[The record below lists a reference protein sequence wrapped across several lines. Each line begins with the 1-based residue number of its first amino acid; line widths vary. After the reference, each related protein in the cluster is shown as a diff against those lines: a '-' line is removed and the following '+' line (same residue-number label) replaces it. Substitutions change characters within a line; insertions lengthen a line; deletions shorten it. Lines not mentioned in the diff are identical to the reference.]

1 MQEARQQLEAAG
13 FVVLPHAVPAER
25 VAAALRLLNLAIRKE
40 GLSAEEI
47 ARAQSAT
54 FFPQL
59 RDRPEVWGALP
70 DAAGD
75 VLDQQEGDR
84 WAEPQLLLRFPDE
97 VAEWPLEPH
106 IDELPPWAADHRYR
120 GVIGVALTTCGP
132 DDGVPCV
139 WPRSHREPR
148 AEHVLVPL
156 EAGDALVLHPD
167 LEHAGTLNHGPY
179 VRASIYFR
187 LVGDRV
193 APG

>member
-1 MQEARQQLEAAG
+1 MQEQRDELETAG
-13 FVVLPHAVPAER
+13 FVVLRQAVPPDR
-25 VAAALRLLNLAIRKE
+25 VAAALRMLNLAIRRE

-47 ARAQSAT
+47 AHGQSTT
-54 FFPQL
+54 FFPDL

-70 DAAGD
+70 EGAGE
-75 VLDQQEGDR
+75 VLGEQEGDR

-97 VAEWPLEPH
+97 VEDWPLEPH
-106 IDELPPWAADHRYR
+106 IDEVPPWAADHRYR
-120 GVIGVALTTCGP
+120 GIIGVALTTAGP
-132 DDGVPCV
+132 EDGTPCV

-167 LEHAGTLNHGPY
+167 LEHAGTLNHGPF

-193 APG
+193 PA